1 MNVFISHNSRDKADA
16 RLLATLLAQQGVNVW
31 FDEWNIRPG
40 ESLTGG
46 IEEGLGNAEVFVLL
60 WSEGAHSSRWVGT
73 EMRAYIRQRVDDDT
87 LRIVPV
93 MLDETPLPVLVA
105 DYRGFNLT
113 GGNCT
118 MEDVVEG
125 LTGTRTD
132 QELAALLQR
141 RLNEVTQ
148 GSTEAD
154 PMFGVLV
161 CPSCGGTDF
170 ERSQAIDYDRDDAY
184 YTIGCKDCGWGDWTQ

>member
-1 MNVFISHNSRDKADA
+1 MNVFISHNSRDKTDA
-16 RLLATLLAQQGVNVW
+16 RLLATLLAQQGINVW

-46 IEEGLGNAEVFVLL
+46 IEEGLANADVLVLL
-60 WSEGAHSSRWVGT
+60 WSEGAHSSNWVGT
-73 EMRAYIRQRVDDDT
+73 EMRAYIRQRVEDDS

-93 MLDETPLPVLVA
+93 MLDGTPLPVLIA
-105 DYRGFNLT
+105 DYRGFDLV
-113 GGNCT
+113 GGDCT
-118 MEDVVEG
+118 MEDVVVG
-125 LTGTRTD
+125 LTGAPKDR
-132 QELAALLQR
+132 ELAALLQR

-161 CPSCGGTDF
+161 CPRCGGAEF
-170 ERSQAIDYDRDDAY
+170 ERSQAVDYERDDVY
-184 YTIGCKDCGWGDWTQ
+184 YVIGCKECGWGDWTQ